1 MKSASAYDAAWLEAR
16 FLGMGR
22 PMDIQ
27 NKLFIGRMFVDAAD
41 GTTMEVL
48 NLHDTT
54 RRDVPR
60 KTMRGYTE
68 PKSVWVNV
76 DTKIFLL
83 YPR

>member
-1 MKSASAYDAAWLEAR
+1 
-16 FLGMGR
+16 
-22 PMDIQ
+22 
-27 NKLFIGRMFVDAAD
+27 MFVDAAD